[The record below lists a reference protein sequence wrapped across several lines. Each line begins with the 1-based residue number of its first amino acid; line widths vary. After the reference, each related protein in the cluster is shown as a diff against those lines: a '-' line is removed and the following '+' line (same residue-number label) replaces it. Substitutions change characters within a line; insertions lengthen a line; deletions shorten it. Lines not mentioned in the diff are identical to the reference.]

1 MDCRDTEINCSKGC
15 EGFIDYALIIPKIP
29 YIMNNAE
36 VVEEEVILPGVKR
49 IILVLSGTAS
59 GTLPECLSGNRWY

>member
-15 EGFIDYALIIPKIP
+15 EGFIDYALIIPEIP

-36 VVEEEVILPGVKR
+36 VVEEEAEMELGR
-49 IILVLSGTAS
+49 SGCWS
-59 GTLPECLSGNRWY
+59 TL

>member
-1 MDCRDTEINCSKGC
+1 
-15 EGFIDYALIIPKIP
+15 
-29 YIMNNAE
+29 MNNAE